1 MAGFT
6 FDEPEIARVLV
17 ILPGRIRA
25 DRRCAFNFMQLI
37 HRAVHR
43 PVTIAMCIIAMVV
56 FGFVSFQRIG
66 LDLLPNLELPVV
78 AIVTPYPNADPRT
91 VEREVTTPI
100 ENALATLKGLRKL
113 ESESIEHA
121 SIIMAHFHWGTDIG
135 EAMDQ
140 LNVFLNVISATLPAD
155 AHRPLV
161 LRFDPSQ
168 LPVMLLGLTGDQ
180 SPAELTDVADRR
192 IRPLLESLPGV
203 AQVSVLGGIRPE
215 ISIYYSSDV
224 LMEMGLTPFQLQ
236 QAIEYQNVM
245 IPAGS
250 RTFTDAELG
259 HDGSGETR
267 YLLRVG
273 SAVSD
278 IDDLGSIIVGQRP
291 PDPDAIGFARQP
303 RPLTLAQ
310 VATIVDGYSTP
321 EGFTRIDG
329 SPAIL
334 IQVMKQAGENTV
346 AVTQQIRDALERLN
360 IESLLPG
367 ARLHIITDQ
376 STLILDSL
384 ENVGS
389 TAVVGG
395 VLAVVILLLFLRN
408 WRSLT
413 IIGFSIPLSILL
425 TFICLYFFGFNLNL
439 MTLGGLAIGIG
450 MLVDNS
456 IVVLENIFRLRGE
469 GLDYLDAAKQG
480 AAEMASPI
488 VASTVTT
495 VAVFVPLIFSH
506 SMAGHLARELAV
518 AVSLALTASL
528 IVALFIVPPL
538 SAHLGRKTSDAVTTD
553 QAYVETDMR
562 WLTRLQSRYG
572 TLLERFVQR
581 PLYTVGIVVL
591 CGLGLIGLPGRLH
604 TEVLPPLDGGMIKI
618 QLTLPPGS
626 PITATDQA
634 AQRIEEALEQY
645 GEVAAVAVYAGDQ
658 GGTSFLDL
666 IQEAPV
672 NVAEITVLLTPAS
685 ERNRTAHEFAAELRE
700 KLPIP
705 PGAILR
711 VSADR
716 ATDGL
721 GEDFAMAATIKLTGP
736 ELEELEVQAARI
748 AERLRNHP
756 GFTNVTSTA
765 EAVQP
770 ELIFHINRDR
780 VLGLGRLT
788 TAEIALTMRASLL
801 GQEVTHIR
809 RDGMHVPVVLRPAAE
824 ELATYEALQDFRVFP
839 VAAAESG
846 YVTPVIF
853 GRTGTD
859 ESPIIEWA
867 PRSIQHIDRQR
878 AVTITAELNGIDLSE
893 SQRIVEEIL
902 ADVDLPVGYSARLA
916 GIHDTLQEAM
926 DDLGLAL
933 ILAVIFVYL
942 VMAAQFESIK
952 DPLIILFCI
961 PLATVGG
968 LIALLLSGHM
978 LNVPSAMG
986 LIALAGVSVNNGI
999 VLINTYNR
1007 LRREGYSVDAAI
1019 VTGSKMRLR
1028 PVLMTSLTTILALI
1042 PLALGIGSGADLQA
1056 PLAVAMIGGLISSMV
1071 FTLFIIPG
1079 IYRMTSR
1086 TDMPVPMQQTAQPP
1100 V

>member
-1 MAGFT
+1 
-6 FDEPEIARVLV
+6 
-17 ILPGRIRA
+17 
-25 DRRCAFNFMQLI
+25 MQLI

-43 PVTIAMCIIAMVV
+43 PVTVTMCIIAMVV

-66 LDLLPNLELPVV
+66 LDLLPNLELPMV

-100 ENALATLKGLRKL
+100 ENTLATLKGLRKL

-121 SIIMAHFHWGTDIG
+121 SVIMAHFSWGTDLG
-135 EAMDQ
+135 EVMDQ
-140 LNVFLNVISATLPAD
+140 LNVVLNVISATLPAD
-155 AHRPLV
+155 AQRPLV
-161 LRFDPSQ
+161 LRLDPSQ
-168 LPVMLLGLTGDQ
+168 LPVMLLGLTGDP
-180 SPAELTDVADRR
+180 SSIELTHFADQH
-192 IRPLLESLPGV
+192 IQPLLESLPGV
-203 AQVSVLGGIRPE
+203 AQASVLGGVRPE
-215 ISIYYSSDV
+215 ISIYYDSDV
-224 LMEMGLTPFQLQ
+224 LIEMGITPLQLQ

-250 RTFTDAELG
+250 RTFSDAELG
-259 HDGSGETR
+259 FEGSGETR

-273 SAVSD
+273 STVND

-291 PDPDAIGFARQP
+291 PDPNAIGFARQP

-310 VATIVDGYSTP
+310 VTHIVDGYTSA
-321 EGFTRIDG
+321 EGITRVDG

-334 IQVMKQAGENTV
+334 IQIMKQAGENTV
-346 AVTQQIRDALERLN
+346 AVSQRIRDALEQLD
-360 IESLLPG
+360 IASLLPG
-367 ARLHIITDQ
+367 AQLHILTDQ

-389 TAVVGG
+389 TAVVGA
-395 VLAVVILLLFLRN
+395 VLAIIVLLLFLRN

-413 IIGFSIPLSILL
+413 IVGFSIPLSIVL
-425 TFICLYFFGFNLNL
+425 TFICLYFSGLTLNL

-450 MLVDNS
+450 MLVDNT

-469 GLDYLDAAKQG
+469 GMDYFSAAKQG
-480 AAEMASPI
+480 AAEMAAAI
-488 VASTVTT
+488 VASTITT
-495 VAVFVPLIFSH
+495 VAVFVPLIFSQ
-506 SMAGHLARELAV
+506 SIAGHLARELAI
-518 AVSLALTASL
+518 AVSFALAASL
-528 IVALFIVPPL
+528 VVALFIVPPL
-538 SAHLGRKTSDAVTTD
+538 SAHLGRRTSRDTD
-553 QAYVETDMR
+553 GEPAYAETDMR
-562 WLTRLQSRYG
+562 WLTKLQSSYSN
-572 TLLERFVQR
+572 LLERFIQR

-591 CGLGLIGLPGRLH
+591 CGVALIGLPGRLH
-604 TEVLPPLDGGMIKI
+604 TEVLPPMDGGLIRI

-634 AQRIEEALEQY
+634 AKQIENTLKQY
-645 GEVAAVAVYAGDQ
+645 SEVATVTVYAGDQ
-658 GGTSFLDL
+658 GGSSLLDL
-666 IQEAPV
+666 IQESPV
-672 NVAEITVLLTPAS
+672 HVAEITALLTPTS
-685 ERNRTAHEFAAELRE
+685 ERRRSAHELAAELRE
-700 KLPIP
+700 TLPIP
-705 PGAILR
+705 EGAILR

-748 AERLRNHP
+748 AERLREHP
-756 GFTNVTSTA
+756 GFTDVTSTA
-765 EAVQP
+765 EELQP

-780 VLGLGRLT
+780 VLGLGRIT

-801 GQEVTHIR
+801 GQQVTHIR
-809 RDGMHVPVVLRPAAE
+809 RDGIHVPVVLRPAAD
-824 ELATYEALQDFRVFP
+824 ELATYEGLQDFRVFP

-853 GRTGTD
+853 GRTGAD
-859 ESPIIEWA
+859 ESPVLELA

-878 AVTITAELNGIDLSE
+878 AVTITAQLNGIDLSE

-902 ADVDLPVGYSARLA
+902 ADIDLPYGYTARLA
-916 GIHDTLQEAM
+916 GVHDTLQEALNDM
-926 DDLGLAL
+926 GLAL
-933 ILAVIFVYL
+933 ILAVVFVYL
-942 VMAAQFESIK
+942 VLAAQFESVK
-952 DPLIILFCI
+952 DPFIILFCI

-968 LIALLLSGHM
+968 LIALFLSGHL

-986 LIALAGVSVNNGI
+986 LIALAGISVNNGI
-999 VLINTYNR
+999 VLIDTYNR

-1019 VTGSKMRLR
+1019 VNGSKMRLR
-1028 PVLMTSLTTILALI
+1028 PVLMTSLTTMLALI

-1056 PLAVAMIGGLISSMV
+1056 PLAVAMIGGLVSSTV

-1079 IYRMTSR
+1079 IYRMTSH
-1086 TDMPVPMQQTAQPP
+1086 TATSLHMPKTVHPSA
-1100 V
+1100 